1 MSEETEKRQQKT
13 VIIAA
18 AVCVA
23 ALLGVFFFWIAEQ
36 PRMGW
41 YEWIIMLCDIVLF
54 SLVGVQFL
62 FSWSQ
67 TWKTREPEPELNE
80 ESAGWKT
87 DLTIFCLIL
96 LVHLARFL
104 IAFVW
109 ESMAM
114 EFEGDLYDSIWYW
127 KGSDSRHYLDIAEYW
142 YADYDGSGTVWRL
155 VFLPFYPIL
164 IRCMTLLTGDYL
176 FAGIL
181 VSVLCSSA
189 AGSVLYRLARLD
201 YDRETSLRAVK
212 YYAILP
218 AALFYTA
225 ALSEGTFMLLSLLCI
240 YQARKKNWL
249 AACIAGGLAAFTR
262 SVGIILLVPACFEW
276 LTEVIRST
284 PENRRRTLWY
294 GFSLLLIP
302 LGFGAYLLIN
312 YTETGDWFR
321 FTVYQGENW
330 DQHLGW
336 FFATVRYQLNYLVD
350 WFIEGRTEDGIGL
363 WAASLLSQFFTLG
376 VTVLTARKQ
385 RPSYV
390 AYFLIYFLVTMGAT
404 WLLSAPRYLLV
415 LFPLLF
421 GIADLTRKKWADH
434 TLSAACLVLGQIY
447 LYAFLNQF
455 DVY

>member
-1 MSEETEKRQQKT
+1 MDETAGNRQQKM
-13 VIIAA
+13 IIGAA

-23 ALLGVFFFWIAEQ
+23 ALLGAFVFWAIDQ
-36 PRMGW
+36 PRMAW
-41 YEWIIMLCDIVLF
+41 YEWVIVLCDIVLF
-54 SLVGVQFL
+54 SLVGVQFVA
-62 FSWSQ
+62 SWFQ
-67 TWKTREPEPELNE
+67 TWQAKEPEPEPAGE
-80 ESAGWKT
+80 APGWKT

-96 LVHLARFL
+96 LVHAARFL
-104 IAFVW
+104 IAFLW

-114 EFEGDLYDSIWYW
+114 EFEGDLIDSMWYW
-127 KGSDSRHYLDIAEYW
+127 KGSDSRHYLDIAEHW
-142 YADYDGSGTVWRL
+142 YFDYDHSGTVWRL
-155 VFLPFYPIL
+155 VFLPFYSIL
-164 IRCMTLLTGDYL
+164 IRGAAVLTKDYL
-176 FAGIL
+176 ASGIL

-201 YDRETSLRAVK
+201 YDRETALRAVK

-240 YQARKKNWL
+240 YQVRKKNWL

-262 SVGIILLVPACFEW
+262 SVGIILLVPVCFEW
-276 LTEVIRST
+276 LTEVICGGRET
-284 PENRRRTLWY
+284 RRKTLLY

-312 YTETGDWFR
+312 YIETGDWLR
-321 FTVYQGENW
+321 FTVYQRENW

-336 FFATVRYQLNYLVD
+336 FFASVRYQLTYLLD
-350 WFIEGRTEDGIGL
+350 WFTEGRTEDGIGL

-376 VTVLTARKQ
+376 VMVLTARRQ
-385 RPSYV
+385 RPSYI
-390 AYFLIYFLVTMGAT
+390 AYFLIYFMVTMGAS

-421 GIADLTRKKWADH
+421 GIADLTRKKWADNA
-434 TLSAACLVLGQIY
+434 LSAGCLVLGQIY